1 MKKYYCNNNKQ
12 FERYIQLH
20 NSDFNKINE
29 LTQKI
34 NNLED
39 ELKND
44 KELILKFEKYS
55 NEMKSYL
62 SSYINRIDI
71 NENQRDTNY
80 RVLLKEIDKIKND
93 IKQIQLVLNSQNSRI
108 NKAEN
113 NISSLSLHN
122 NTVDKQ
128 IQSCYILS
136 KDICD
141 EYENIRCEL
150 IQLQSKQDV
159 INDELNDTTKKD
171 V

>member
-1 MKKYYCNNNKQ
+1 
-12 FERYIQLH
+12 
-20 NSDFNKINE
+20 
-29 LTQKI
+29 
-34 NNLED
+34 
-39 ELKND
+39 
-44 KELILKFEKYS
+44 
-55 NEMKSYL
+55 MKSYL
-62 SSYINRIDI
+62 SSYINKIDI